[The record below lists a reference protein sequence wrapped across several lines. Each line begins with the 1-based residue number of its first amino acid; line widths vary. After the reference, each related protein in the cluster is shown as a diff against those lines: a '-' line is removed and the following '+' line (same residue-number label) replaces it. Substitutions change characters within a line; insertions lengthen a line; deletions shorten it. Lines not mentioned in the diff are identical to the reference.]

1 MDEELVRLEAELE
14 KVKGCGLEY
23 LPEYGFSSKEEIMQL
38 IQEDINELR
47 SEMECIQKDYATDE
61 LEEEAHKVVHPSGN
75 TKILLNFKI
84 FKSDGRKQSSYRITD
99 YSGQTSGR
107 VCNDTGRTN
116 RETV

>member
-14 KVKGCGLEY
+14 KVKGCGVKY

-61 LEEEAHKVVHPSGN
+61 LEEER
-75 TKILLNFKI
+75 TRLCILQGI
-84 FKSDGRKQSSYRITD
+84 PRY
-99 YSGQTSGR
+99 
-107 VCNDTGRTN
+107 C
-116 RETV
+116 